1 MSIPISQFITHPHSF
16 LVIISLFFY
25 ICDSICFVNKFIC
38 AICLDST
45 YKQCHMLFVF
55 LCLTYFTQ
63 YDNLWV
69 HHVTA
74 NGILSFSFM
83 TVYMYHF
90 FLHFS
95 VHGYLG
101 CFHVLAIVNHA
112 AMNIVVHVFF
122 QLWFSWN
129 ICPGVGLLDHMVA
142 LVLVF

>member
-1 MSIPISQFITHPHSF
+1 
-16 LVIISLFFY
+16 
-25 ICDSICFVNKFIC
+25 
-38 AICLDST
+38 
-45 YKQCHMLFVF
+45 MLFVF

-74 NGILSFSFM
+74 NDILSFSFM

-90 FLHFS
+90 FLHVS

-101 CFHVLAIVNHA
+101 CFHVLAIVNRA